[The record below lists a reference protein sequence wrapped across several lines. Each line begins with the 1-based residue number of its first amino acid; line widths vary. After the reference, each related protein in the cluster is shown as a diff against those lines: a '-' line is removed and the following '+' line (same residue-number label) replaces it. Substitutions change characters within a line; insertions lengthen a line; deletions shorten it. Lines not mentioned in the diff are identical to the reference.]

1 MFSTTLVLQ
10 LEVGLLG
17 NILTNNATRY
27 SPTLRQLP
35 HSECMPLV
43 VAHLDLFDE
52 ENWAMSCAE
61 LRLSGSRSVQKA
73 HLPLMWKWQAL
84 QRRIKMHSSAPRKT
98 MINMCSVNRPASGQA
113 VLKRPASQWEV
124 SWEDTS
130 APSVVPLKVTAF
142 NRKRF

>member
-1 MFSTTLVLQ
+1 MFSTTLVLE
-10 LEVGLLG
+10 LEVGLLAK
-17 NILTNNATRY
+17 ILTNNAARY

-35 HSECMPLV
+35 HSECMALV
-43 VAHLDLFDE
+43 VAHRDLFDE
-52 ENWAMSCAE
+52 EDREMSCAE
-61 LRLSGSRSVQKA
+61 LRLSGSRFVQKA
-73 HLPLMWKWQAL
+73 RVPLRWKLQAL
-84 QRRIKMHSSAPRKT
+84 QRRIKMHSSAQRKT
-98 MINMCSVNRPASGQA
+98 MINMCLVKRPASGQA